1 MPLTQQQVDV
11 VLNALLNRIDDDL
24 YGAVKSVLSGYCA
37 TLPVAGDPYSNIKE
51 YSARLLSVLQQLDRG
66 IVQSNPLDETMLVM
80 MEKNKIKRLLNHVPE
95 GGYLAALPGIHKNA
109 AGADEFTVSLLA
121 FDNNSKIHA
130 DHTTGNLCGEEMW
143 DKRNSFSS
151 INTVLP

>member
-11 VLNALLNRIDDDL
+11 VLDALLNQIDDNL

-37 TLPVAGDPYSNIKE
+37 PLPVAGDPYSNIKD

-66 IVQSNPLDETMLVM
+66 IVQSNPLDETMMVM
-80 MEKNKIKRLLNHVPE
+80 MEKNKIKRLLNHVPD

-109 AGADEFTVSLLA
+109 AGAEEFTVSLLA
-121 FDNNSKIHA
+121 FDASSRILS
-130 DHTTGNLCGEEMW
+130 DHTGGNLCGEEMW
-143 DKRNSFSS
+143 DKRNSFNT